1 MSCPR
6 VFVSS
11 TCYDLK
17 HVREIIRKYILDLG
31 YEPVLSEFS
40 DVFYQPGDTVQ
51 NSCLAEVSK
60 CDIFI
65 LIVGKRYGSLFPGEK
80 HLSITHKEYIEA
92 QNILLPIYA
101 FIDIDVLHDYEFY
114 VKNGRNR
121 KYQFR
126 CVTDVEIFGLIDEI
140 RKVVKDNSL
149 IPYSSIYEILQYL
162 KKQWASLFKNFLQ
175 KQRQKTHKSIKPV
188 NLDLEELNEK
198 LSTIG
203 IGSFDSKE
211 VLKSSSILEI
221 ISNQDGTFK
230 DNSTDY
236 LINFKGKKINIGKD
250 VLKILDREL
259 KSARNIKT

>member
-11 TCYDLK
+11 TYYDLK
-17 HVREIIRKYILDLG
+17 HVREIIKDYILDLG

-51 NSCLAEVSK
+51 NSCLVEISK
-60 CDIFI
+60 CDIFV
-65 LIVGKRYGSLFPGEK
+65 LIVGKRYGSLFPGED

-92 QNILLPIYA
+92 QNVSIPIYA

-114 VKNGRNR
+114 IKNGRNE
-121 KYQFR
+121 KCKFR

-140 RKVVKDNSL
+140 RKAAKDNSL
-149 IPYSSIYEILQYL
+149 IPYSSIYEILQHL
-162 KKQWASLFKNFLQ
+162 KKQWASLFKDFLQ
-175 KQRQKTHKSIKPV
+175 KQRQKIPKGIKPV
-188 NLDLEELNEK
+188 HLDLEELNEK
-198 LSTIG
+198 LNIIG
-203 IGSFDSKE
+203 IGSLDSNE

-221 ISNQDGTFK
+221 ISNLGGTVK
-230 DNSTDY
+230 NNSTDC
-236 LINFKGKKINIGKD
+236 LINFKGKNINIGKD

-259 KSARNIKT
+259 KSAKNIQT